1 MREGC
6 VGDLQLLVRKHGML
20 LVRNEAM
27 EVQQKITMKG
37 LWQVLKQAGKNFKGH
52 KVPKLSAS
60 LAYYTIF
67 SFGPM
72 MIVVIYVAGL
82 VWGKQGVEGAIMDQ
96 LKGFVGDQSARQI
109 QQIIANAAISGS
121 DKIAAIIGSTVLL
134 MSATTVFAEIQDTIN
149 MIWQLRVT
157 KGRGWVKMLLTRLLS
172 FAIIVTL
179 GFLLLVSL
187 LINVLIE
194 GLMNRLQ
201 EYFSYDSVVVV
212 YIANLLFTF
221 FVISLLFAAIFKV
234 LPDAVIR
241 WKDVAA
247 GAIFTAALFMIGKF
261 LITFYIGKTDIGG
274 SYGAAGSLVIL
285 LLWVYYSSI
294 ILYFGAEFT
303 KVYATKFGCEI
314 RPNDYA
320 VTIQTIQVESRKKS
334 VQENESDAEVVK
346 AEIERSN
353 RIKTDSSTNSN

>member
-1 MREGC
+1 METRE
-6 VGDLQLLVRKHGML
+6 
-20 LVRNEAM
+20 
-27 EVQQKITMKG
+27 KITVRG
-37 LWQVLKQAGKNFKGH
+37 LWHVLKQSGKNFMRDR
-52 KVPKLSAS
+52 VPKLSAS

-72 MIVVIYVAGL
+72 MIVIIYLAGL
-82 VWGKQGVEGAIMDQ
+82 LWGRQGVEVAIKDQ
-96 LKGFVGDQSARQI
+96 LSEFIGSQSARQV
-109 QQIIANAAISGS
+109 QQIIENAAISGS
-121 DKIAAIIGSTVLL
+121 DKLAAIIGSIVLL
-134 MSATTVFAEIQDTIN
+134 VSATTVFAEIQDTIN
-149 MIWQLRVT
+149 MIWKLRVT
-157 KGRGWVKMLLTRLLS
+157 RGKGWIKMLLTRLLS

-187 LINVLIE
+187 IINILIE
-194 GLMNRLQ
+194 GLMDRLQ
-201 EYFSYDSVVVV
+201 DYFSGNSVVVV
-212 YIANLLFTF
+212 YIINLVFTF
-221 FVISLLFAAIFKV
+221 FVISLLFATIFKV

-241 WKDVAA
+241 WKDVAV

-303 KVYATKFGCEI
+303 KVYATRFGHEI

-320 VTIQTIQVESRKKS
+320 VTIQTVQVESRKKS
-334 VQENESDAEVVK
+334 VQENESETEVTQT
-346 AEIERSN
+346 ELQ
-353 RIKTDSSTNSN
+353 KTKDSMRTA